1 MCPSSG
7 RTKEVF
13 RTTPIMSTYLVAFIV
28 SEFRVRENSAQT
40 FGIIA
45 RPDAYAQTVYAFDIG
60 QMLLTRLDQW
70 TAYAHNEVPAI
81 EKMHMAALPDFSA
94 GAMENWGLL
103 TYRET
108 NQLYD
113 SELTTALQQQRIA
126 AVITHE
132 QAHLWFGDLVTC
144 EWWGHTWLN
153 EGFARYFQYFG
164 TALVSIL

>member
-1 MCPSSG
+1 
-7 RTKEVF
+7 
-13 RTTPIMSTYLVAFIV
+13 MSTYLVAFIV
-28 SEFRVRENSAQT
+28 SEFRIRENSART

-45 RPDAYAQTVYAFDIG
+45 RPQAYEQTAYAFDIG
-60 QMLLTRLDQW
+60 QVLLTELDRW
-70 TAYAHNEVPAI
+70 TAYPHNEVSAI

-113 SELTTALQQQRIA
+113 ADFTTAMQQQRIA

-153 EGFARYFQYFG
+153 EGFARYFQYIG
-164 TALVSIL
+164 TGFVSSQLLLNPNYVSQFYPLLG